1 MRPAAE
7 RMKHI
12 AAGLYFF
19 WRVSSQLRSDDT
31 SLI

>member
-7 RMKHI
+7 PMKHI

-19 WRVSSQLRSDDT
+19 WRVSSQLSSGQT
-31 SLI
+31 TPL